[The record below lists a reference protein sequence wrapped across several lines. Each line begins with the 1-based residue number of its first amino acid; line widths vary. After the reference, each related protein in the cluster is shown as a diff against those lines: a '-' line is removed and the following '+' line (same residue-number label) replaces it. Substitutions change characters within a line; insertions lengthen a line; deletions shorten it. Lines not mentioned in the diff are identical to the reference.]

1 MKTFS
6 EYIYESSDK
15 EYSEFLKNC
24 AIVSGLTDTT
34 SYYIDDLEDMIYANK
49 PIDKVMGY
57 FKKYDKPCAE
67 MEAFAKSDKAG
78 RWKVESESALKSADR
93 YRKLKERYFQ
103 KAKNVAQVFSCIKQG
118 DKQDEAIAKL
128 VKLGSTLK
136 YYDIEQ
142 GKFTI
147 PFFDSVSR
155 NDILSQI
162 DRYKGMVRLNG
173 PMDFNILFQNGRV
186 KKFYF

>member
-78 RWKVESESALKSADR
+78 RWKVEGLACSVLSSKVGSA
-93 YRKLKERYFQ
+93 Y
-103 KAKNVAQVFSCIKQG
+103 
-118 DKQDEAIAKL
+118 L
-128 VKLGSTLK
+128 VLSDMPG
-136 YYDIEQ
+136 
-142 GKFTI
+142 
-147 PFFDSVSR
+147 SVS
-155 NDILSQI
+155 
-162 DRYKGMVRLNG
+162 V
-173 PMDFNILFQNGRV
+173 
-186 KKFYF
+186 